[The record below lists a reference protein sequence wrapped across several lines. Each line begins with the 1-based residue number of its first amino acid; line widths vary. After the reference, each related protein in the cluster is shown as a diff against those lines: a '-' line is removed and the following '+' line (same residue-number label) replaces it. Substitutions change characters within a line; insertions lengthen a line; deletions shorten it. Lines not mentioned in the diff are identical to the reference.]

1 MDRYH
6 SGHSGSIAVSTGS
19 AQGYGRGGD
28 ISLEGG
34 TSRVRLGRRCWNKF
48 LCTYIDTLIP
58 FICIKQHDDGGDVK
72 IKAGTGKNIGL
83 SLQLFCLL
91 FALKLILVISIE
103 SPWPYI
109 LWRQSRF
116 ALWFGWRD

>member
-1 MDRYH
+1 MLLILTSSLSLSPIDIKIETGDSTARMDRYH

-34 TSRVRLGRRCWNKF
+34 TSRVRLGRRCWNNF

-83 SLQLFCLL
+83 STAVVLF
-91 FALKLILVISIE
+91 IVRS
-103 SPWPYI
+103 
-109 LWRQSRF
+109 
-116 ALWFGWRD
+116 